1 MTEKEIEM
9 ALVDIAEIR
18 QSIQGKLKVIRPLFL
33 DRAFAPFSLVFGI
46 VIASL
51 LVAVHLLYVSFDGF
65 AGIPISAKIALSAVL
80 TILLGVSGFLK
91 QRIITRALRKQ
102 DRSLTIFS
110 LFRLREFREFYTL
123 SAYGFILIAAG
134 ASLVCV
140 PGDASW
146 WLLLPVY
153 SMYIGFIFALMS
165 LVFRLPE
172 FRVLSVVSALF
183 GFAALACMKY
193 DHFLWLAAFAIILP
207 GTYSLIVI
215 FSRSN
220 RIERA

>member
-1 MTEKEIEM
+1 MTEKEIET
-9 ALVDIAEIR
+9 ALADIAEIR

-33 DRAFAPFSLVFGI
+33 DRAFAPFSLAFGI

-51 LVAVHLLYVSFDGF
+51 MVAVHF
-65 AGIPISAKIALSAVL
+65 LSAAYGGFEAIPSPVRAACTVVL
-80 TILLGVSGFLK
+80 TLLLVFSGLVK
-91 QRIITRALRKQ
+91 QRIIARALRKQ

-110 LFRLREFREFYTL
+110 LFRFREFREMYAL
-123 SAYGFILIAAG
+123 VVYGFLLIIAG
-134 ASLVCV
+134 MSLVCV
-140 PGDASW
+140 PGNASW

-153 SMYIGFIFALMS
+153 SLYIGFIFAFMGLA
-165 LVFRLPE
+165 FRIPE

-183 GFAALACMKY
+183 GFASLACMKG
-193 DHFLWLAAFAIILP
+193 DHFLWLAAFTIILT